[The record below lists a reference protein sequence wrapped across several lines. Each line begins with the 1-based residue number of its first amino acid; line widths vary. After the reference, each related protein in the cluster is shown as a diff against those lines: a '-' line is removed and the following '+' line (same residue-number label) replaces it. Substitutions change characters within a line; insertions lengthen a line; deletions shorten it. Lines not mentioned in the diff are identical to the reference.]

1 MIVARLVGPVAI
13 AIAAFF
19 AGAAVIISVAEQPAR
34 LLLADAALLT
44 QWKASYAAA
53 LPLQGSL
60 AILGGLAGALAWWRS
75 HDRRWLLGAG
85 LMLANWPYTLI
96 AIMPINDALNA
107 MPSGAAGPE
116 IRPLVERW
124 GLIHAPRG
132 GLGLLAALTFLW
144 ALAVERREP

>member
-1 MIVARLVGPVAI
+1 MTVPRLIGAIAI

-34 LLLADAALLT
+34 LMLTEGALLT

-53 LPLQGSL
+53 LPLQGTL
-60 AILGGLAGALAWWRS
+60 AILGGVAGALAWWRA
-75 HDRRWLLGAG
+75 RNWRWLLGAG

-107 MPSGAAGPE
+107 MPAGAAGPE

-124 GLIHAPRG
+124 GTVHALRG
-132 GLGLLAALTFLW
+132 GLGLLAVLTFPW